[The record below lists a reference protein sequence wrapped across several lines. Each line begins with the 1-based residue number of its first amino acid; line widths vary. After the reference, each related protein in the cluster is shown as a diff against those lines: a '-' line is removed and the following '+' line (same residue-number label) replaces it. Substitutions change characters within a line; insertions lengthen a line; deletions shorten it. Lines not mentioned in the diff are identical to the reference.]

1 MTRRRLARLCA
12 ATAAALLVPLALAP
26 NGSVAAEPKQVT
38 HKDFN
43 PANFSDGAVVDN
55 RFFPLTP
62 GTQFVFDGVV
72 DNDNGKP
79 VPHRVTFTVT
89 DLAKR
94 IDGVRTIV
102 TWDVDVTEGQVAES
116 ELAFFAQDDAGN
128 VWNLGEY
135 PEERAGN
142 RFLGA
147 PSVWIGGVG
156 GAKPGVRM
164 RVQPRPGT
172 SSYFEGLSPAIEF
185 DDKARVLATGLRNC
199 VPVGCFSNVVLIDE
213 WDPMGPEGGHQ
224 RKYYAPG
231 VGGIRVGAIGGEHER
246 LALIALRHLG
256 PAAMAR
262 VRAEAR
268 KLEAR
273 AYRVS
278 RVYRHTPPME
288 PLG

>member
-1 MTRRRLARLCA
+1 V
-12 ATAAALLVPLALAP
+12 ALLVPLALSP
-26 NGSVAAEPKQVT
+26 NGSIAGAPRQVT
-38 HKDFN
+38 HKDFD
-43 PANFSDGAVVDN
+43 PANFSAGAQVDN
-55 RFFPLTP
+55 RLFPLVP
-62 GTQFVFDGVV
+62 GTRFVFDGVV
-72 DNDNGKP
+72 DNDHGKP
-79 VPHRVTFTVT
+79 VPHRVIFTVT
-89 DLAKR
+89 DLAKV

-102 TWDVDVTEGQVAES
+102 TWDLDITEGQVAES
-116 ELAFFAQDDAGN
+116 ELAFFAQDDDGN

-135 PEERAGN
+135 PEEREGSK
-142 RFLGA
+142 FLGA
-147 PSVWIGGVG
+147 PSVWIGGVA

-164 RVQPRPGT
+164 RVHPRTGT

-185 DDKARVLATGLRNC
+185 DDKARVVGTGLRNC
-199 VPVGCFSNVVLIDE
+199 VPVGCFSGVVLIDE
-213 WDPMGPEGGHQ
+213 WDPLDPEGGHQ

-246 LALIALRHLG
+246 LALTALRHLG
-256 PAAMAR
+256 PDGIAA
-262 VRAEAR
+262 VRREAL